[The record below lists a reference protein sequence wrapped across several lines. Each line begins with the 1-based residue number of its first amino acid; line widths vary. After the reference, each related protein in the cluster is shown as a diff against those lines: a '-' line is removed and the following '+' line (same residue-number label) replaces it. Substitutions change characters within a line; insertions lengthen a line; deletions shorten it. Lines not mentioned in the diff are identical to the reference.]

1 MNMSLNT
8 KYGLLNG
15 LSRCEFYDCGS
26 IKECTLNSF
35 NQIPTNYGVLS
46 AQYDD
51 SNPRKKFTKSMSF
64 YESGAL
70 KTIALEEQTLI
81 KTPTGTFTAELM
93 SFYESGAIK
102 RLFPLNGKITGY
114 WSEDDEYKMASELTL
129 NIGNKTIKTKAIS
142 VYFYESGAIKGLTLW
157 PQDRLKVSTP
167 IGKTIYA
174 RIGIT
179 FYSDGSIKS
188 LEPYI
193 PVSIDTPIG
202 MLEAFNSSAIGING
216 DINSLRFDASGKVI
230 HLMTST
236 DKVTVTGPDGTD
248 ISYQPKLVPNPLIP
262 DKKEISPLI
271 VEFKEKEVIFN
282 NSASYEIDKYSF
294 KVSPSCFTDY
304 ANSCGDCGTCKAH
317 SPCGLP

>member
-1 MNMSLNT
+1 MSLTT
-8 KYGLLNG
+8 KYGILNG

-26 IKECTLNSF
+26 IRECTLNSF
-35 NQIPTNYGVLS
+35 NQIPTNYGVLL

-81 KTPTGTFTAELM
+81 RTPAGTFTAELI

-129 NIGNKTIKTKAIS
+129 KIGNETIKTKAIS
-142 VYFYESGAIKGLTLW
+142 IYFYESGAIKGLTLW
-157 PQDRLKVSTP
+157 PQDRLKVSIP
-167 IGKTIYA
+167 SGKTIYA
-174 RIGIT
+174 RIGST

-193 PVSIDTPIG
+193 PVGVDTPIG
-202 MLEAFNSSAIGING
+202 KLEAFNASAIGING
-216 DINSLRFDASGKVI
+216 DTNSLRFDTSGKVI

-236 DKVTVTGPDGTD
+236 DKITVTVPSGTD
-248 ISYQPKLVPNPLIP
+248 TSYQPRLVPNPLIP
-262 DKKEISPLI
+262 DKKEISPLT
-271 VEFKEKEVIFN
+271 VEFKGNQVIFN
-282 NSASYEIDKYSF
+282 NSARYDIDKHSF
-294 KVSPSCFTDY
+294 EVSPSFFTDY
-304 ANSCGDCGTCKAH
+304 ASSCGDCGSCKAY
-317 SPCGLP
+317 SSCTLP